1 MEEKK
6 RRFRRW
12 KLSSI
17 DLGQAYS
24 WVDYILENELYLEE
38 GAEDRTVGRGL
49 QTAMIVTY
57 CRPFSRNFERDHTA
71 ATLDDSFLDVYSERE
86 RAFHS
91 RLLDLRNQIFAHTD
105 SEARDLKISTSEL
118 GGQTI
123 AWPRSHNPY
132 PVMEQEE
139 LETLKTMLEKL
150 RGAISE
156 KSIEL
161 QKELSPGEE
170 F

>member
-12 KLSSI
+12 KLSAI

-24 WVDYILENELYLEE
+24 WVDYMLENELHLEKGTE
-38 GAEDRTVGRGL
+38 ERKVGRGL
-49 QTAMIVTY
+49 QTAVIVTY

-91 RLLDLRNQIFAHTD
+91 RLIDLRNQIFAHTD

-118 GGQTI
+118 AGQTI

-132 PVMEQEE
+132 AVMGQEE
-139 LETLKTMLEKL
+139 LRTLKMMLKKL